1 MNLDIRDRNTQLGL
15 ALVAI
20 GALALFS
27 NLGIFAGFG
36 RLVGLLMF
44 GAAGVVVL
52 RAYGRG
58 QSETWAL
65 PVGAGLLGLGLASL
79 DMPWGGPVFLAA
91 IGVGFVMVFQRDET
105 RWWAIIPAG
114 VLLTLGLTAAYDE
127 WLFPSGDAGATVF
140 FLGLAVTFAALYLM
154 PQVNQAWAIW
164 PALALGVVGVL
175 SFSFRGGWLLP
186 LILIVIGVWLLTRQV
201 RPADVNGGLGPV
213 SSGDS
218 PGERQPAP
226 GGGGHAGS
234 SQGGAENATQSSAA
248 PRDDAP
254 GPEDT
259 PRRDGPSGS

>member
-52 RAYGRG
+52 RAYGHG
-58 QSETWAL
+58 QSEAWAL
-65 PVGAGLLGLGLASL
+65 PVGAGLIGLGLASL

-114 VLLTLGLTAAYDE
+114 VLLTLGATAAYDE
-127 WLFPSGDAGATVF
+127 WLFPSGAAGATVF

-186 LILIVIGVWLLTRQV
+186 LILIVVGVWLLTRQV
-201 RPADVNGGLGPV
+201 RPTDVNGGLGPV
-213 SSGDS
+213 PPGVS
-218 PGERQPAP
+218 PGERQQAP
-226 GGGGHAGS
+226 GGGEHAGPP
-234 SQGGAENATQSSAA
+234 QGDAATDAQGSTV
-248 PRDDAP
+248 PRDDAA
-254 GPEDT
+254 GGED
-259 PRRDGPSGS
+259 PHRRNGPSGS